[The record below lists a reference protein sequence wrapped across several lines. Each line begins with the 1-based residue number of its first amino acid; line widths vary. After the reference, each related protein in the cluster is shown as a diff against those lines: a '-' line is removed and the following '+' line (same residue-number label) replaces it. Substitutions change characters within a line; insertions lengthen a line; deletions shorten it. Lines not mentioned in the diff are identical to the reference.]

1 MAWWITLVFESGP
14 NPGARRPLTFR
25 SKARSA
31 VRRIKI
37 MCHSDLTRPPHLAQA
52 GNVLVQ
58 KVKHPPTCTAFISF
72 FVDHSHMPAR
82 MPMYACSLRLRRVKR
97 ETGSSHA
104 YKCFVT
110 KRKRISGGP
119 ATLCVTQKRD
129 GAWNLAWKM
138 TELQHDSCSSY
149 TILVVLSSIGNLNA
163 ALYPH
168 THTHVALAL
177 AGKQKKKPPQL
188 MSVTVI

>member
-1 MAWWITLVFESGP
+1 
-14 NPGARRPLTFR
+14 
-25 SKARSA
+25 
-31 VRRIKI
+31 
-37 MCHSDLTRPPHLAQA
+37 MC
-52 GNVLVQ
+52 
-58 KVKHPPTCTAFISF
+58 
-72 FVDHSHMPAR
+72 
-82 MPMYACSLRLRRVKR
+82 ACSLRLRRVKR

-177 AGKQKKKPPQL
+177 AGKQKKKKPATHVGNGHLTAMTHATIAHRTRTYQSWRENGNDL
-188 MSVTVI
+188 NGSRTARLLNTCSCLIVLS